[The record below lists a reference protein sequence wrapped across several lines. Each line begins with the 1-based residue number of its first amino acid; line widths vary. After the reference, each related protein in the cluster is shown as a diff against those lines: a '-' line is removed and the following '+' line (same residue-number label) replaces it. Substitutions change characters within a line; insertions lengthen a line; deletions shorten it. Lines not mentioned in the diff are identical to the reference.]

1 MSLSTH
7 SQRPLACLKQ
17 ALRQCRAER
26 QQQQT
31 RSYAAA
37 ATQVQYPSLQTRYPA
52 PSKGFRTSQAT
63 KQNRKC
69 IVFHLQGIAILT
81 PFPGF
86 EAGMRKIPVA
96 PQVQSTRK
104 HCPDPVATITA
115 SQIATLDPTGARTR
129 LFSPDNV
136 DRARVGDILLV
147 RQKSGDPFS
156 GVCLNIKQ
164 GDSKIDSSIL
174 LRNNLTRVGVE
185 MSYKIYSPNVEG
197 IEVVQRKA
205 KRARRA
211 RLYYMRQPRHD
222 VGSVENIVRQYMRQ
236 RAGGPM
242 SGKNGKSGASP
253 KKKSKKS
260 KN

>member
-1 MSLSTH
+1 MSLS
-7 SQRPLACLKQ
+7 SQSARPLACLKQ

-37 ATQVQYPSLQTRYPA
+37 ATQVVQYPSLQTRYPA

-63 KQNRKC
+63 KQNR
-69 IVFHLQGIAILT
+69 
-81 PFPGF
+81 F
-86 EAGMRKIPVA
+86 ETGMRKIPVA

>member
-1 MSLSTH
+1 MSLSTQ
-7 SQRPLACLKQ
+7 SARPLACLKQ

-31 RSYAAA
+31 RTYAAA

-63 KQNRKC
+63 KQNRECLLSRPQKSS
-69 IVFHLQGIAILT
+69 ILT
-81 PFPGF
+81 PIPGF
-86 EAGMRKIPVA
+86 ETGMRKIAVA

-104 HCPDPVATITA
+104 HCPDPVAAVTA
-115 SQIATLDPTGARTR
+115 SQLAILDPTGARTR
-129 LFSPDNV
+129 LFSPDNI

-236 RAGGPM
+236 RAGGPV
-242 SGKNGKSGASP
+242 SGKKGSGASP
-253 KKKSKKS
+253 KKKSKKA

>member
-1 MSLSTH
+1 MSLSTQ
-7 SQRPLACLKQ
+7 SARPLACLKQ

-37 ATQVQYPSLQTRYPA
+37 ATQAVQYPSLQTRYPA

-63 KQNRKC
+63 KQNR
-69 IVFHLQGIAILT
+69 
-81 PFPGF
+81 F
-86 EAGMRKIPVA
+86 ETGMRKIAVA

-104 HCPDPVATITA
+104 HCPDPVAAVTA
-115 SQIATLDPTGARTR
+115 SQLAVLDPTGARTR

-236 RAGGPM
+236 RAGGPV
-242 SGKNGKSGASP
+242 SGKKGSGASP
-253 KKKSKKS
+253 KKKKSKKS